1 MVVLPTQIPTRMK
14 RLLVTI
20 KKKVDP
26 SHKLIATEYA
36 TDDELKMIREKYGN
50 QFDPEDP
57 IVQYLTDQL
66 VMISF
71 LVWVED

>member
-1 MVVLPTQIPTRMK
+1 MK

-26 SHKLIATEYA
+26 SHKLIATEYV
-36 TDDELKMIREKYGN
+36 TDDELRMIREKYGN

-71 LVWVED
+71 LVWIED

>member
-1 MVVLPTQIPTRMK
+1 MK

>member
-1 MVVLPTQIPTRMK
+1 MVVLLAQIPTRMK

-20 KKKVDP
+20 KKRVDP

>member
-1 MVVLPTQIPTRMK
+1 MK

-20 KKKVDP
+20 KKRVDP

>member
-1 MVVLPTQIPTRMK
+1 MK

-26 SHKLIATEYA
+26 SHKLIATEYV
-36 TDDELKMIREKYGN
+36 TDDELRMIREKYGN

-57 IVQYLTDQL
+57 IVQYLSDQL

-71 LVWVED
+71 LVWIED

>member
-1 MVVLPTQIPTRMK
+1 MK

-26 SHKLIATEYA
+26 SHKLIATEYV
-36 TDDELKMIREKYGN
+36 TDDELRMIREKYGN

-57 IVQYLTDQL
+57 VVQYLSDQL

-71 LVWVED
+71 LVWIED

>member
-20 KKKVDP
+20 KKRVDP